1 MSSMSPRSPA
11 GAPPATPA
19 TTPTAPTTPAVPRT
33 RAITENPALAR
44 RAVELLMGWRA
55 FVRLDAADAATVAAY
70 LREVSYGPGD
80 VLFRAGD
87 SMALTHL
94 LVVLHG
100 EVTVD
105 TGTDLPGLEV
115 PIAVLGPGA
124 VLGEMALLDGAPRAA
139 TVTAVT
145 PVQAAG
151 LARRGLERLI
161 DEHPRVAARLMVVL
175 AQHMA
180 ERLRALDDQLRMYG
194 QIHAAMRPAP

>member
-1 MSSMSPRSPA
+1 
-11 GAPPATPA
+11 
-19 TTPTAPTTPAVPRT
+19 
-33 RAITENPALAR
+33 
-44 RAVELLMGWRA
+44 VELLTGWRA
-55 FVRLDAADAATVAAY
+55 FVRLDSVDATTVAAY
-70 LREVSYGPGD
+70 LREVRYAPGE

-87 SMALTHL
+87 SMAVSHL
-94 LVVLHG
+94 LVLLHG
-100 EVTVD
+100 EVSVD

-124 VLGEMALLDGAPRAA
+124 VLGEMALLDGAPRSA

-145 PVQAAG
+145 AVQAAG

-161 DEHPRVAARLMVVL
+161 DEHPGVAARLMVVL

-194 QIHAAMRPAP
+194 QIHAALRPPP

>member
-1 MSSMSPRSPA
+1 MSSNPPRSPDSVA
-11 GAPPATPA
+11 SVPVPAAAPVSPPAPGL
-19 TTPTAPTTPAVPRT
+19 RT
-33 RAITENPALAR
+33 RAIGENPPLAA
-44 RAVELLMGWRA
+44 RAIELLMGFRA
-55 FVRLDAADAATVAAY
+55 FVRLDAADATTVAAY
-70 LREVSYGPGD
+70 LREVSYAAGE

-87 SMALTHL
+87 SMALSHML
-94 LVVLHG
+94 LLLDG
-100 EVTVD
+100 EVSVD
-105 TGTDLPGLEV
+105 TGTAVEGQEV

-124 VLGEMALLDGAPRAA
+124 VLGEMALLDGAPRSA

-161 DEHPRVAARLMVVL
+161 DEHPKVAARLMVVL

-194 QIHAAMRPAP
+194 QIHVALRPPP